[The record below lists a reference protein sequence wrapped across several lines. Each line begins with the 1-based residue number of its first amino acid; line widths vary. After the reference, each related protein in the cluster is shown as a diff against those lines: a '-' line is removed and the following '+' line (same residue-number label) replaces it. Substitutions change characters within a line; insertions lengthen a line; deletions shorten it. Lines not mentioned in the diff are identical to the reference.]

1 MSDIIMQ
8 IQDIVKEFPLADG
21 STLRACNGISIDVE
35 RGETLAIVGESGC
48 GKSTLVKT
56 IMNMHEPT
64 SGSVIFRGKLSS
76 YSNGLSRSYSGIQS
90 EDESTRYYLRT
101 ITQLWIN

>member
-64 SGSVIFRGKLSS
+64 SGSVIFRGK
-76 YSNGLSRSYSGIQS
+76 
-90 EDESTRYYLRT
+90 D
-101 ITQLWIN
+101 ITKLKGEEKRQN